1 MAATFGFTHVRL
13 LVSDLKACFRF
24 YRDVLEFDV
33 LWGDDEGSY
42 ASFKTDRTI
51 LALFKRQAMAEAI
64 GSADKPSHVDCQ
76 DRVALIFEVD
86 DVDVAYQRLRD
97 TGITFLTE
105 PLDRPDWGIR
115 AAHFRDPDGNLI
127 EIYNNLDA

>member
-1 MAATFGFTHVRL
+1 MAVTFAFTHVRL

-33 LWGDDEGSY
+33 LWGDEEGSY

-51 LALFKRQAMAEAI
+51 LALFKRQAMAEVI

-86 DVDVAYQRLRD
+86 VAYQQLRD
-97 TGITFLTE
+97 KGITFVTE

-115 AAHFRDPDGNLI
+115 TAHFRDPDGNLI